1 MFYNIVKQ
9 FYKIKNYRTEV
20 NFNDYNIIRSEE
32 LNSTI
37 KKLLKEIMLNPLL
50 KIKTKNRN
58 KKQK

>member
-20 NFNDYNIIRSEE
+20 NFNDYNIIQSEE

-37 KKLLKEIMLNPLL
+37 KKLLKEIMLNLLL

-58 KKQK
+58 KK